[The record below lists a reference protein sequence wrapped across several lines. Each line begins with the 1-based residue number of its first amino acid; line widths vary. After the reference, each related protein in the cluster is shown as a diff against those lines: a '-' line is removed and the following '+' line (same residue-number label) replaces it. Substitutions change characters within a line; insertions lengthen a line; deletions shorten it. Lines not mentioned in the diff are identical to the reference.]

1 MVPRDPKDTAASVRQ
16 RLLNASRATE
26 FLCPAL
32 GAARFSGRSLINSG
46 SRAVYG
52 SVHSIE
58 RTMVYGP
65 MRYVDLF

>member
-32 GAARFSGRSLINSG
+32 GAARFSGEEFDQLWQPGGLWVR
-46 SRAVYG
+46 
-52 SVHSIE
+52 
-58 RTMVYGP
+58 P
-65 MRYVDLF
+65 FD